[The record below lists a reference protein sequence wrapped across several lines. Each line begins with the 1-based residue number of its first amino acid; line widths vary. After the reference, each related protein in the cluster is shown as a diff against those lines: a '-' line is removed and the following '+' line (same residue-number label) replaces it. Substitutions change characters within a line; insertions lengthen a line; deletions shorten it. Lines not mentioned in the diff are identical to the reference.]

1 MTLYMASYSPLAVIV
16 SGRKSVFNLIDNPL
30 CTMNYFS
37 LAVYKVI
44 SVFSFQKFAMIY
56 LSVYSVIVCW
66 ACWVYRL
73 MFFIKKFVF
82 FCFLF
87 VFWNILSVL
96 LSSSGT
102 PIMFMFL
109 SFIVF
114 QKFQK
119 LWSYF
124 IAFALC
130 SLLSNFNQP
139 TFRFTDSFFESNVLS
154 PLVSVSFP
162 IMHFSNI

>member
-1 MTLYMASYSPLAVIV
+1 MYLFISWWIFLTGQVYWRKTHFFKKNNVFWYKIPYFFVCLFACMTLYMASYSPLAVIV

-82 FCFLF
+82 FSVSCFSF
-87 VFWNILSVL
+87 EIY
-96 LSSSGT
+96 
-102 PIMFMFL
+102 FL
-109 SFIVF
+109 SFS
-114 QKFQK
+114 
-119 LWSYF
+119 LLLGLPLC
-124 IAFALC
+124 LC
-130 SLLSNFNQP
+130 SW
-139 TFRFTDSFFESNVLS
+139 VL
-154 PLVSVSFP
+154 
-162 IMHFSNI
+162 